1 MGIER
6 GQKREKM
13 PGREKLSLT
22 AEEKKLAIKIAD
34 HTEFTEEC
42 ARDFLL
48 FDKLNKEEKDFTKL
62 KFLYQKLFRRLH
74 YTYGYRTADDV

>member
-22 AEEKKLAIKIAD
+22 AEEK
-34 HTEFTEEC
+34 
-42 ARDFLL
+42 
-48 FDKLNKEEKDFTKL
+48 N
-62 KFLYQKLFRRLH
+62 
-74 YTYGYRTADDV
+74 